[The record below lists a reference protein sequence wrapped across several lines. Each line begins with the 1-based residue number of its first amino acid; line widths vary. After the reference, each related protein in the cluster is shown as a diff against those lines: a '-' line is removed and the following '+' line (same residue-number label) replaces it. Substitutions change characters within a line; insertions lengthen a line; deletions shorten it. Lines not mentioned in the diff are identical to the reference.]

1 MSFSTAPFT
10 TVLGWCEK
18 NKCNRIEITNLDN
31 GFVQTLFVWKEHEVV
46 IQINTSTLISSIEIK
61 KDLGEDLKNSIFSQE
76 NILLENCLEIL
87 ESNLSNE

>member
-61 KDLGEDLKNSIFSQE
+61 GPTFLWNTTRFS
-76 NILLENCLEIL
+76 
-87 ESNLSNE
+87 SV